1 MRCYVIDSLIGIYA
15 IDDGGNF
22 LNYIDFLD
30 DIQKS
35 VNFYNSLNGDIL
47 SEEYSDFMNELNSS
61 GFDNFVFDN
70 KKLKETTAQNLG
82 YNTSFEKLSLEF
94 KNFRFNLS
102 DQLIKIGITK
112 TRDEILF
119 FFKKVEEQLIKEQV
133 SQFGSKGDVEVVQII
148 ETLDIL
154 KKSISLFSSRMRE
167 WYGLHF
173 PELTDKLIE
182 DNILIAKLIS
192 VLGKRDNFTY
202 EKIDH
207 EFGFKEARIKALQ
220 NLASQSMGADIDLS
234 IITKYANEILS
245 LDDFRQELEAHLD
258 TLMERVAP
266 NLIALVGGLIGAK
279 LIAKA
284 GSLKK
289 LAFMPASRIQLLGAE
304 KALYRFLKT
313 GEKRPKHGLIF
324 QWNLIRGS
332 KAWNRGKIS
341 RLISGKIGICSKVDY
356 FRGEFVADVLSKDIN
371 EKIQEIEKKYPKPPL
386 KRSEPKTKIRLSKK
400 QTSKKKRR

>member
-1 MRCYVIDSLIGIYA
+1 MRCFIVDTLIGIYA
-15 IDDGGNF
+15 TDDGGNF
-22 LNYIDFLD
+22 LNYINFLS

-35 VNFYNSLNGDIL
+35 VDFYKSLNSEML
-47 SEEYSDFMNELNSS
+47 SEEYSNFLNELKNT
-61 GFDNFVFDN
+61 GFDDFIFDN
-70 KKLKETTAQNLG
+70 KKLKELTTQTLG
-82 YNTSFEKLSLEF
+82 YTTSLEKYSLEF

-119 FFKKVEEQLIKEQV
+119 FFKKVEEQLIKDKV

-154 KKSISLFSSRMRE
+154 KKSISLFSSRLRE

-173 PELTDKLIE
+173 PELTDKFIE
-182 DNILIAKLIS
+182 DNILIAKLITI
-192 VLGKRDNFTY
+192 LGKRDNYTY
-202 EKIDH
+202 EKIDQ
-207 EFGFKEARIKALQ
+207 EFSFKETKINLLQ
-220 NLASQSMGADIDLS
+220 KLASSSMGADIE
-234 IITKYANEILS
+234 IIIIKKYADEILS
-245 LDDFRQELEAHLD
+245 LDDFRQELEVHLD
-258 TLMERVAP
+258 VLMEQVAP
-266 NLIALVGGLIGAK
+266 NLFALVGGLIGAK

-324 QWNLIRGS
+324 QWNQIRGS
-332 KAWNRGKIS
+332 K
-341 RLISGKIGICSKVDY
+341 LGIV
-356 FRGEFVADVLSKDIN
+356 
-371 EKIQEIEKKYPKPPL
+371 EKSLE
-386 KRSEPKTKIRLSKK
+386 
-400 QTSKKKRR
+400 